1 MTSYLSYHFDDT
13 PATASSF
20 DEAPLW
26 SAAFGLLLLR
36 HLHLKPGMTII
47 DVGTGT
53 GFPLLELAGRVGPA
67 AKLYG
72 VDTWK
77 NALDRAQEKIKN
89 YGLTNVQL
97 LEASAAH
104 IPLPDETA
112 DLVVS
117 NLGINNFENPPAV
130 FRECAR
136 VLKPGGKLA
145 LTTNLNGHWD
155 VFYAVF
161 EKVLQQLGKTDELE
175 AIRKQQEHRGTV
187 DSLAALFTENGFRVT
202 RFADDELVMN
212 FADGTA
218 FLNHHFVKLGWLA
231 SWRDLFAENER
242 EAVFSLL
249 EKQLN
254 TYAAA
259 FGSLK
264 LAVPMAFMEGE
275 KVHNG

>member
-1 MTSYLSYHFDDT
+1 MSDFLSYQFEDT
-13 PATASSF
+13 PATASAF

-36 HLHLKPGMTII
+36 HLQLKPGMTII

-53 GFPLLELAGRVGPA
+53 GFPLLELAGRVGPS

-77 NALDRAQEKIKN
+77 NALDRAQDKVKN
-89 YGLTNVQL
+89 YGYTNVEL
-97 LEASAAH
+97 LEAPAAQ

-136 VLKPGGKLA
+136 VLKPGGRLA

-161 EKVLQQLGKTDELE
+161 EKVLQQLGKTNELD
-175 AIRKQQEHRGTV
+175 ALRKQQEHRGTV
-187 DSLAALFTENGFRVT
+187 DSLAALFSENGFRVT
-202 RFADDELVMN
+202 RFADDELVMQ

-218 FLNHHFVKLGWLA
+218 FLNHYFVKLGWLA
-231 SWRDLFAENER
+231 SWRDLVAENDR
-242 EAVFSLL
+242 PAVFALL

-275 KVHNG
+275 KLAGA

>member
-1 MTSYLSYHFDDT
+1 MSDFLSYQFEDT
-13 PATASSF
+13 PATASAF

-36 HLHLKPGMTII
+36 HLQLKPGMTII

-53 GFPLLELAGRVGPA
+53 GFPLLELAGRVGPS
-67 AKLYG
+67 AKFYG

-77 NALDRAQEKIKN
+77 NALDRAQEKVKN
-89 YGLTNVQL
+89 YGYTNVKL
-97 LEASAAH
+97 LEAPAAQ

-136 VLKPGGKLA
+136 VLKPGGRLA

-161 EKVLQQLGKTDELE
+161 EKVLQQLGKTNELD
-175 AIRKQQEHRGTV
+175 ALRKQQEHRGTV
-187 DSLAALFTENGFRVT
+187 DSLAALFSENGFRVT
-202 RFADDELVMN
+202 RFADDELVMQ

-218 FLNHHFVKLGWLA
+218 FLNHYFVKLGWLA
-231 SWRDLFAENER
+231 SWRDLVAENDR
-242 EAVFSLL
+242 PAVFALL

-275 KVHNG
+275 KQAGA

>member
-1 MTSYLSYHFDDT
+1 MSDFLSYRFEDT
-13 PATASSF
+13 PETASTF

-36 HLHLKPGMTII
+36 HLEMKPAMTVI
-47 DVGTGT
+47 DCGSGT
-53 GFPLLELAGRVGPA
+53 GFPLLELAGRLGNSS
-67 AKLYG
+67 KLYG
-72 VDTWK
+72 IDPWV
-77 NALDRAQEKIKN
+77 NANARARQKIKS
-89 YGLTNVQL
+89 YGLTNV
-97 LEASAAH
+97 EIMDASAAQ

-130 FRECAR
+130 FRECCR
-136 VLKPGGKLA
+136 VLRPGGKLA

-155 VFYAVF
+155 VFYVIF
-161 EKVLQQLGKTDELE
+161 EKVLQQLGKTDEL
-175 AIRKQQEHRGTV
+175 AALRKQQEHRGTIE
-187 DSLAALFTENGFRVT
+187 SLAALFSENGFRVT
-202 RFADDELVMN
+202 RFADDELLMN

-218 FLNHHFVKLGWLA
+218 FLNHYFVKLGWMS
-231 SWRDLFAENER
+231 SWRDLIAEKDR

-264 LAVPMAFMEGE
+264 LTVPMAFMEGE
-275 KVHNG
+275 KMMQA

>member
-1 MTSYLSYHFDDT
+1 MSDFLSYRFEDT
-13 PATASSF
+13 AETASTF

-36 HLHLKPGMTII
+36 HLELKPGMTII

-53 GFPLLELAGRVGPA
+53 GFPLLELAGRLGPS

-72 VDTWK
+72 IDTWK

-89 YGLTNVQL
+89 YGLANVQL

-104 IPLPDETA
+104 IPLADGTA

-117 NLGINNFENPPAV
+117 NLSINNFENPPAV

-136 VLKPGGKLA
+136 VLKPGGRLA

-161 EKVLQQLGKTDELE
+161 EKVLQQLGKTNELE
-175 AIRKQQEHRGTV
+175 ALRKQQEHRGTV
-187 DSLAALFTENGFRVT
+187 DSLAALFTENGFHVT

-218 FLNHHFVKLGWLA
+218 FLNHYFVKLGWLA
-231 SWRDLFAENER
+231 SWRDLFTENDR
-242 EAVFSLL
+242 PAVFALL

-275 KVHNG
+275 KISGV